1 MDLLSDSA
9 LLRDLDRLLLQQ
21 QPLVA
26 AGLFR
31 PLSIQPLHWPAQQ
44 AAAVAVDLLRADQL
58 HGVISGNKWFKL
70 KYYLAWALKYQQ
82 SALVSVGGAWSNHL
96 HALAYSC
103 QLLGLQSKGIVRGD
117 ELSADAN
124 AMLAEA
130 ARWEM
135 ALEFVPRSSYRAKC
149 DLLARHEPT
158 MKAGAE
164 LLIPEGGDSVLG
176 VMGAASLVQQIPA
189 ELSQYQA
196 VLVAAGTGC
205 TFAGLRLA
213 LPKQLKLIGVSAL
226 KGSWQQAQMKGRL
239 RAYSQ
244 ARVVGKGVTA
254 ADQVFGPWVFSDDFS
269 GRGFAKLSPEL
280 VAFNQQFQQ
289 ATQVELDAIY
299 GVKLMY
305 GLDTMLRSGQFAPGS
320 KLLVIHS
327 GGLQGN
333 RAECPSA
340 PGALK

>member
-1 MDLLSDSA
+1 M
-9 LLRDLDRLLLQQ
+9 LLQQ
-21 QPLVA
+21 RPLVA
-26 AGLFR
+26 AGLFQ

-82 SALVSVGGAWSNHL
+82 STLVSVGGAWSNHL

-117 ELSADAN
+117 ELSVNAN
-124 AMLAEA
+124 AMLADA
-130 ARWEM
+130 ARWGM
-135 ALEFVPRSSYRAKC
+135 VLDFVPRSSYRAQC
-149 DLLARHEPT
+149 DLLAQQEPT
-158 MKAGAE
+158 LKAGAP
-164 LLIPEGGDSVLG
+164 LFIPEGGDSALG
-176 VMGAASLVQQIPA
+176 VMGAASVGQQIPV

-213 LPKQLKLIGVSAL
+213 LPKQLKLIGISAL
-226 KGSWQQAQMKGRL
+226 KGAWQQVQMASRL
-239 RAYSQ
+239 RAYAQGQGQGQ
-244 ARVVGKGVTA
+244 ARA
-254 ADQVFGPWVFSDDFS
+254 ADNEAVASEQMFGPWEFSDDFS

-280 VAFNQQFQQ
+280 VAFKQQFQQ
-289 ATQVELDAIY
+289 ATQVELDAVY

-305 GLDTMLRSGQFAPGS
+305 GLDTMLQSGQFTPGS

-333 RAECPSA
+333 RAECSP
-340 PGALK
+340 ALG